1 MPAHDSPVPA
11 VPSQWYETVVFPA
24 LLRAAR
30 TTYGSAIRTALVDAG
45 IDDMPRNGAFVVGAI
60 ARNGTPL
67 SEIITYLGLSKQRS
81 GQLVDALVDRGYL
94 ERALDPDDRRRMTV
108 TLTNRG
114 RLAAS
119 AGRKA
124 VEGVDAAL
132 IARVGAETVQQAR
145 VALGA
150 LIELGEPD
158 PAA

>member
-11 VPSQWYETVVFPA
+11 DLPNGTKRSCSPHFCGRRGP
-24 LLRAAR
+24 R
-30 TTYGSAIRTALVDAG
+30 TDPRSATALVDAG
-45 IDDMPRNGAFVVGAI
+45 IDDMPRNGAFVVGSI

-114 RLAAS
+114 QLAAS
-119 AGRKA
+119 VGRKA

-150 LIELGEPD
+150 LSELEHT
-158 PAA
+158 

>member
-1 MPAHDSPVPA
+1 MPTQDPPAPADS
-11 VPSQWYETVVFPA
+11 SQWYKTVVMPA

-30 TTYGSAIRTALVDAG
+30 TTYGSAIRAALADAG

-108 TLTNRG
+108 TLTDRG
-114 RLAAS
+114 RLAAN

-124 VEGVDAAL
+124 VEDVDAAL
-132 IARVGAETVQQAR
+132 VARVGAETVMHAR
-145 VALGA
+145 AALGA
-150 LIELGEPD
+150 LVELGEPG
-158 PAA
+158 AG